1 MGTLSKKHYEYVAR
15 MLRDIGKDQML
26 SKDEVIYLFDS
37 FFERYGGYGYSSSRF
52 KLSCYSHGEKV
63 SREPDDVRE
72 SVISLEEVE
81 S

>member
-15 MLRDIGKDQML
+15 MLRMKDQIL
-26 SKDEVIYLFDS
+26 SKDEVIDLFDS

-52 KLSCYSHGEKV
+52 KLSCYFPGEKV